1 MELLSAEMETSVEVV
16 KFGEGVRLEP
26 YVLFWMWHLIT
37 AISHVKILIR
47 ELNLGTRNLGEI
59 LEVEI

>member
-1 MELLSAEMETSVEVV
+1 METSVEVV
-16 KFGEGVRLEP
+16 KFGEVVRLEP
-26 YVLFWMWHLIT
+26 YVLFWMWHLIM